1 VNRPA
6 VGFLG
11 IGVALPTH
19 VRTNAFW
26 GDRLAARREAHKR
39 DDILAIQHGTDGRPV
54 DVPAGTAAAMAA
66 RGDDPFGGSKLRHV
80 IDDAEMASDLEARAA
95 RAAMAD
101 AGVTPEAID
110 LVLVASLP
118 PDRLVP
124 SNAPAV
130 QDKCGLVNASA
141 WSLDVGCAS
150 TQPQLLTAAALIAT
164 GAAKHV
170 LIVQSQ
176 IGSRT
181 VDQESHHAPGFGDA
195 AAAAVVGAVPDG
207 YGLLGSHLRTDGSLR
222 DGVVLAPS
230 RDGKPLREWWEAG
243 GGPPRLA
250 TFDADAGKQA
260 GIKGPEFCRVTC
272 RDALKAAG
280 IRLDE
285 VSLFLC
291 NQSVSWFADACRR
304 ALELPEDRLVE
315 TYEEVG
321 NIGGAAILFNLH
333 RAREQGRLK
342 RGDTLLL
349 YSPGAGFTRAAAV
362 VRWWGTE

>member
-1 VNRPA
+1 
-6 VGFLG
+6 
-11 IGVALPTH
+11 
-19 VRTNAFW
+19 
-26 GDRLAARREAHKR
+26 
-39 DDILAIQHGTDGRPV
+39 
-54 DVPAGTAAAMAA
+54 MAA

-80 IDDAEMASDLEARAA
+80 IDAAEMASDLEARAA
-95 RAAMAD
+95 KEAMAD
-101 AGVTPEAID
+101 AGIAPEAID

-150 TQPQLLTAAALIAT
+150 LQPQLLTAAALIAT

-170 LIVQSQ
+170 LVVQSQ
-176 IGSRT
+176 VGSRT

-195 AAAAVVGAVPDG
+195 AAAAVVGPVPAG

-230 RDGKPLREWWEAG
+230 RNGQPLREWWELSD
-243 GGPPRLA
+243 GPPQLA
-250 TFDADAGKQA
+250 TFDAVAGKRA
-260 GIKGPEFCRVTC
+260 GIQGPEFCRLTC
-272 RDALKAAG
+272 REALAAAG
-280 IRLDE
+280 VRLDE
-285 VSLFLC
+285 ISLFLC
-291 NQSVSWFADACRR
+291 NQSVSWFPDACRR
-304 ALELPEDRLVE
+304 ALELPADRLFE
-315 TYEEVG
+315 TYEEVA
-321 NIGGAAILFNLH
+321 NIGAAAILYNLY
-333 RAREQGRLK
+333 RARELGRVK

-362 VRWWGTE
+362 VRWWGEP